1 MSYENWTME
10 KSRIWA
16 GTDDTQAALDEY
28 AAVAAWCNEMGNY
41 TIIEDGEQYKVVEV
55 VNDDEDITEDEEQSA
70 DDSAESEG

>member
-41 TIIEDGEQYKVVEV
+41 TIIEDGDVYRVVEV
-55 VNDDEDITEDEEQSA
+55 VNDDEEVTPENTETNEQS
-70 DDSAESEG
+70 EG

>member
-41 TIIEDGEQYKVVEV
+41 TIIEDGDVYRVVEV
-55 VNDDEDITEDEEQSA
+55 VNDDEEIIDEDETEDK
-70 DDSAESEG
+70 EGA